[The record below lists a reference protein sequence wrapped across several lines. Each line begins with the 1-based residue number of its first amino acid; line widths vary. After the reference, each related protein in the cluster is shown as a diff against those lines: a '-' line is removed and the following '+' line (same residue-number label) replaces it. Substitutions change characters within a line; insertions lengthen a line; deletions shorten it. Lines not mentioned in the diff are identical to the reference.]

1 MLKLARNLL
10 ITCCV
15 MAGLALSA
23 GFFLF
28 VQGLDRNEK
37 AAAARVD
44 GIVALTG
51 GAERITDAVDLLARG
66 RGERLLITGVN
77 EKTTKEEIARQR
89 PEFRAYFACCVDL
102 DYQALNTIGNA
113 EQTRNWAR
121 RHNFRRLL
129 IVTSTYHMP
138 RTLAEL
144 GHAMPE
150 AQFLP
155 HPVVTEKLDLAA
167 WWREPGMVKL
177 LALEYV
183 KFVAAVTR
191 IQLGGHDDENLMP
204 IFEQKG
210 LGMRVGLDISNFAH
224 ARAAERREPP
234 A

>member
-37 AAAARVD
+37 TAAARVD

-210 LGMRVGLDISNFAH
+210 VGMRVGLDISNFAH